1 MTKNIPLENRLASF
15 PVGYYT
21 LHPDA
26 SINFQMNRFYDWVG
40 DPSMLTEMREA
51 GAFAQDYPTFTQIF
65 LELGEKTI
73 AEGNIYKGAAYL
85 RMAEF
90 FLFADDPR
98 KLPTLR
104 RIIKLLLL
112 HHQVTEEQHFRIPY
126 ESAWL
131 SAYRF
136 TPPQPKGTLV
146 AFGGFDSYC
155 EEWLPAA
162 FTFRDAGYDTIVFD
176 GPGQGLTLEEAGL
189 TMIPEWEKPVKAVLD
204 FFQLDDVT
212 LVGESLGGELVIRAA
227 AFEPRVQRVIA
238 YDILTDVLET
248 NLRNFPASVGEQVRG
263 WLESGNENALNAFF
277 EQARSQ
283 SLLLDWMLKQ
293 ANHVTGTQTVFEAL
307 RHFQRFETASISPK
321 VTQDVLLLAGSEDHY
336 VPIHQL
342 PDQIAT
348 LTHARSLTVHVFTPY
363 EQAQNHVQVGN
374 YGLALRTMI
383 EWIESLQVRGVV
395 LANRDKKERTMIID
409 KRDVTFK
416 SGDTFAAGWFFLPE
430 HATSE
435 TRVPAVAMAHGL
447 GAVKEMYLEPFAR
460 RFAEAGIAVLV
471 FDYRSFGASGGEP
484 RQRLFPRD
492 QIEDYRSAL
501 TWLSLQPEIDADR
514 LGVWGSSF
522 SGGHVLHV
530 AAYDPRVKAVVSQ
543 VGAMDVHQ
551 ITLAAVGAEQF
562 AALEQL
568 TVQERVRHVT
578 EGGEVYIPDIGLP
591 GQGFALQTDQ
601 ESYDFARG
609 AQATIAP
616 SWRNEVTMSSLDAI
630 LEHAPAKSIELIAPR
645 PLLMILAKDDPI
657 SPPDSIRAA
666 FARAGEP
673 KRLLEVEGS
682 HYSVYPWSRGRSA
695 DQASQAATEWFA
707 EHLVEA
713 TATGPSE
720 RRARV
725 A

>member
-293 ANHVTGTQTVFEAL
+293 ANHVTGTQTVCL
-307 RHFQRFETASISPK
+307 
-321 VTQDVLLLAGSEDHY
+321 
-336 VPIHQL
+336 
-342 PDQIAT
+342 
-348 LTHARSLTVHVFTPY
+348 
-363 EQAQNHVQVGN
+363 
-374 YGLALRTMI
+374 
-383 EWIESLQVRGVV
+383 
-395 LANRDKKERTMIID
+395 
-409 KRDVTFK
+409 
-416 SGDTFAAGWFFLPE
+416 AAGRLRGSLCAHPS
-430 HATSE
+430 TSRSNRHPDACPFPDCS
-435 TRVPAVAMAHGL
+435 RVHPVRA
-447 GAVKEMYLEPFAR
+447 
-460 RFAEAGIAVLV
+460 
-471 FDYRSFGASGGEP
+471 
-484 RQRLFPRD
+484 
-492 QIEDYRSAL
+492 
-501 TWLSLQPEIDADR
+501 
-514 LGVWGSSF
+514 
-522 SGGHVLHV
+522 
-530 AAYDPRVKAVVSQ
+530 
-543 VGAMDVHQ
+543 
-551 ITLAAVGAEQF
+551 GAESCPGRELWPG
-562 AALEQL
+562 AANHD
-568 TVQERVRHVT
+568 RVDRKSPGPR
-578 EGGEVYIPDIGLP
+578 GGP
-591 GQGFALQTDQ
+591 G
-601 ESYDFARG
+601 
-609 AQATIAP
+609 
-616 SWRNEVTMSSLDAI
+616 
-630 LEHAPAKSIELIAPR
+630 
-645 PLLMILAKDDPI
+645 
-657 SPPDSIRAA
+657 
-666 FARAGEP
+666 
-673 KRLLEVEGS
+673 
-682 HYSVYPWSRGRSA
+682 
-695 DQASQAATEWFA
+695 
-707 EHLVEA
+707 
-713 TATGPSE
+713 
-720 RRARV
+720 
-725 A
+725 